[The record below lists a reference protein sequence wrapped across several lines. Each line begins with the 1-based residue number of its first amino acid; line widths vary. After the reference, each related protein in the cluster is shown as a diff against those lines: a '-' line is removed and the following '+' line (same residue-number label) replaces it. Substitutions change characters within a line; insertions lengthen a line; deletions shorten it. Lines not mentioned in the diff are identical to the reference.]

1 MKRLVRLLAIALF
14 GLIVSLALQSPTY
27 SRGNNGAHYGDAGSP
42 SAPWQQAT
50 GNSLVSGTDTELVGS
65 SFPRK
70 RTIVGDLLSPTASS
84 PSLQTGKQYYD
95 AGQFS
100 AAVQALQEAAKL
112 SENAGD
118 KIQQAQALSFA
129 SLALQKLG
137 QWQAAEAAIDSSWSI
152 LQSLLSGDRL
162 VSIRA
167 QVLNAK
173 GHLELAKGNTE
184 KALATWQDAEALYTQ
199 ASDRVGTLGTQMDIA
214 LAMQSLGL
222 YRRAEKLLSGIE
234 KNIDELPDS
243 SLKSTGLQNFGNLLR
258 QQGNLDRSQKILEL
272 SLAIAKQGNLSQQES
287 TALLSLANT
296 ELAQARRAKDLKDKQ
311 KAQQYSKDA
320 LAHYQAA
327 AAIAVSPLAKVQ
339 AQLNQLTLA
348 IETNQFASVNAL
360 LPSIDTLL
368 SQLPASRASV
378 YASTNYAQS
387 LIKGNREQ
395 GTGNREQGTEDIVS
409 ILTRAIEQ
417 AKSLEDLRAES
428 YALGTLG
435 ELYEKQQDWASAQDY
450 TQSALLIAQ
459 SINGSDIAYQWQ
471 WQMGR
476 IAQAQQANTEAI
488 NYYTQAVKILEDLRS
503 DLIVLNP
510 DVQFSF
516 RDSVEPVYRQLVD
529 LLLRSPRQ
537 GKVSQTNLIQAR
549 NLIESLQLAELNNFF
564 REPCL
569 VAKQEIDRVVDTA
582 QPDTAIVYPTILPDR
597 LEIMLKLPQKPLLQY
612 TSYIPQ
618 ADLEKLLEELRS
630 DLTKPYT
637 LRQVQSLSK
646 QLYDRLLQPFAA
658 ELNHDRVKTLVFVL
672 DGSLRNI
679 PMSVLYDGQQYLIQK
694 YNIALAPGLQ
704 LIEPL
709 PLNRE
714 PLTALVAGLSK
725 ARQGFASL
733 QYVDREVEQ
742 VQASVSST
750 VIRDREFT
758 ESNLKNKIQET
769 PFPIVHLATHGQFSS
784 NLEDTFILTWDR
796 SIKVNEF
803 NNLLRRDEQ
812 SRSDAIELLV
822 LSACQT
828 AAGDKRA
835 TLGLAG
841 ISVRAGVRSTLASLW
856 NLDDESSALLISQFY
871 QELVGK
877 KVTKAEALG
886 KAQLNLLQNP
896 RYQHPRYWAPYVLL
910 GNWL

>member
-1 MKRLVRLLAIALF
+1 MKRLVRLLAIALL

-27 SRGNNGAHYGDAGSP
+27 SRGNR
-42 SAPWQQAT
+42 QQAI
-50 GNSLVSGTDTELVGS
+50 GNRLINWLDIQLVAS
-65 SFPRK
+65 SF
-70 RTIVGDLLSPTASS
+70 SPTTNGSEVLTSNEKIALT
-84 PSLQTGKQYYD
+84 SLQTGKQYYD
-95 AGQFS
+95 AGQLS

-152 LQSLLSGDRL
+152 LQSLPSSDRL

-184 KALATWQDAEALYTQ
+184 TALATWQDAQALYTQ
-199 ASDRVGTLGTQMDIA
+199 ASDRVGKLGTQIDIA

-234 KNIDELPDS
+234 KNIDELPDY
-243 SLKSTGLQNFGNLLR
+243 SLKSNGLQNFGNLLR

-272 SLAIAKQGNLSQQES
+272 SLAIARQGNLSQQES

-327 AAIAVSPLAKVQ
+327 EAIAVSPLAKVQ

-387 LIKGNREQ
+387 LIKDKRQ
-395 GTGNREQGTEDIVS
+395 QATGNRERRIEDIAL

-428 YALGTLG
+428 YALGILG
-435 ELYEKQQDWASAQDY
+435 ELYEKQQDWRSAKDY

-459 SINGSDIAYQWQ
+459 SINAFDIAYQWQ

-476 IAQAQQANTEAI
+476 IAKAQQANTEAI
-488 NYYTQAVKILEDLRS
+488 NYYTQAVKLLEDLRS

-742 VQASVSST
+742 IQASVSST